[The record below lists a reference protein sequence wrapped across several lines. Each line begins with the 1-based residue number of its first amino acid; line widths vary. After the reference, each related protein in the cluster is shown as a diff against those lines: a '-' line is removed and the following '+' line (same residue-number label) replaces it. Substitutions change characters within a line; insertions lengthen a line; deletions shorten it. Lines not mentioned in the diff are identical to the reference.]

1 MKKTYLVKKNPSLP
15 DGADN
20 WIIMNGYEFARFIE
34 TEEGQRRKKNFA
46 QLDACG
52 DDDDIIVAECGEER
66 ANEWR
71 AEKDSHDYLRKC
83 EMESGIETISFTSI
97 NENGEEINL
106 DELIADFDSNVVI
119 QVIREQDRD
128 KLNRIM
134 KLMTRDEYILIYEL
148 FFADAPMTLSDI
160 AKRDKIAVS
169 TVMRRRNKIF
179 KKYFQ

>member
-15 DGADN
+15 DVADN

-66 ANEWR
+66 VNEWR

-128 KLNRIM
+128 NLNRSM
-134 KLMTRDEYILIYEL
+134 KRMTQNEYMLIYEL